1 MPRQPCLFG
10 RFRALRPM
18 PMRRRRGRA
27 YAQAF
32 GEAVRLV
39 ALDYA
44 GFVRRMSQPEPDED
58 PKAFGTRHAA
68 AKTCLAHLEQLL
80 DLIGEDAGVEQVRDG
95 FALLHEAQ
103 AALSLPAPGEDASYD
118 DAGGG

>member
-1 MPRQPCLFG
+1 
-10 RFRALRPM
+10 M

-27 YAQAF
+27 YALAF

-44 GFVRRMSQPEPDED
+44 GFVSRMCQPDTEED
-58 PKAFGTRHAA
+58 SKDFGARHAA
-68 AKTCLAHLEQLL
+68 AKTCLAHLAQLL
-80 DLIGEDAGVEQVRDG
+80 DMLGEDAGLEQVRDS

-103 AALSLPAPGEDASYD
+103 AALGPPLPEEEGPHD
-118 DAGGG
+118 DRGGG

>member
-1 MPRQPCLFG
+1 MS
-10 RFRALRPM
+10 M
-18 PMRRRRGRA
+18 KRRRGLA

-58 PKAFGTRHAA
+58 PKAFGTRHSA
-68 AKTCLAHLEQLL
+68 AKACLAHLEHLL
-80 DLIGEDAGVEQVRDG
+80 DLIGEDSGIEQVRDG

-103 AALSLPAPGEDASYD
+103 AALALPRHEEDEPHDEPGY
-118 DAGGG
+118 G

>member
-1 MPRQPCLFG
+1 MK
-10 RFRALRPM
+10 
-18 PMRRRRGRA
+18 RRRGRA
-27 YAQAF
+27 YALAF

-44 GFVRRMSQPEPDED
+44 GFVSRMCQPETAED
-58 PKAFGTRHAA
+58 AKDFGARHAA

-80 DLIGEDAGVEQVRDG
+80 DMIGEDAGLDQVRDS

-103 AALSLPAPGEDASYD
+103 AALALPAPDEDERD
-118 DAGGG
+118 DEPGHG

>member
-1 MPRQPCLFG
+1 MHPSSCLPG
-10 RFRALRPM
+10 RRRALRPM

-27 YAQAF
+27 YALAF

-44 GFVRRMSQPEPDED
+44 GFVSRMCQPETEEEAKD
-58 PKAFGTRHAA
+58 FGARHAA

-80 DLIGEDAGVEQVRDG
+80 DMIGEDAGLDHVRDS
-95 FALLHEAQ
+95 FTLLHEAQ
-103 AALSLPAPGEDASYD
+103 AALGPPAPGEEASHD
-118 DAGGG
+118 DRGGG